1 MIRRIRHKGL
11 KRFYETGDTRGLDA
25 KQADWLR
32 ILLTS
37 LDIAS
42 APADLNLPGYGLHP
56 LKGDRKGYWAIWVSG
71 NWRLV
76 FAFESDDVTDVDLVD
91 YH

>member
-11 KRFYETGDTRGLDA
+11 KRFYETGDRRGLDA
-25 KQADWLR
+25 KQAGWLR
-32 ILLTS
+32 VLLTS

-42 APADLNLPGYGLHP
+42 APADLNLPGYGLHS
-56 LKGDRKGYWAIWVSG
+56 LKGERKGYWAIWVSG

-76 FAFESDDVTDVDLVD
+76 FAFKGDDVTDVDLVD